1 MSPSTIATSTLVLE
15 VMNVNSDSIDVYGL
29 VTELCKHMLQL
40 LYRPCYSRDAR
51 FTYDSDV
58 TAIKRLRTKAFEI
71 LLNKKKTDVST
82 LSEDCCPE
90 LEETDPIVELQKYA
104 FILKVGTRRA
114 RDAATLEDLL
124 QELEES
130 SFLETSSIYP
140 VLRLLLRLKDSKSSL
155 SPITNIFYYGQPN
168 PAVPEVRCTDDDDK
182 PLFQMYPMEC
192 FILSDKFEATLEPR
206 KLPIAYAAPTQS
218 VLDEMRFSR
227 GPIISRGAIDAE
239 SPYIGT
245 PVSPAFVSN
254 HAFDA
259 VSSQAMVS
267 PNINCTATPIMDT
280 YVLQEIVM
288 LGDEDQ
294 NESAFVPWEKG
305 LVTSY
310 LNLPSAHADSV
321 AARDESVLRSCKSCD
336 SIIVT
341 DELNDTTNAWNRV
354 WSQVDGSNID
364 ATALDDYRSW
374 ECFGEALPAARAAKF
389 VTDTPTATIYLAKL
403 KQMNSLALL
412 SEKVMDVVP
421 LLEQISTK
429 KFVNDV
435 ESMLIGI
442 ESETFEYAHT
452 TGFSLRKGISVY
464 GACSESLENIC
475 QEAVNWGN
483 CFKFLTH
490 FVQPKEQNG
499 KLIEEGRIYK
509 AMCANIKELLLYYQ
523 AALLRIFSRHDKKER
538 LLETLQKVRPVAVLI
553 AKVAKLCEL
562 YKENGCAFREGN
574 TILTRIYNEAIKV
587 TDPKVALVFYS
598 LLKAC
603 CEVYFRFLQKWMFE
617 GICDDIYGEFMI
629 QVRPQYLRNR
639 GQRFWTK
646 SFSICNEAVPGF
658 LTDLAESIL
667 QCGKTVRLL
676 RICDTK
682 NPVCHVCVT
691 EQPEVKVCL
700 SVEALYEQS
709 SRCRRYESS
718 GKLALGPILD
728 LSTAIL
734 NEKQTEKETAE
745 FVVRA
750 QSDRLRRIREREDA
764 LRQVARAKREFLSSL
779 KEQFSATRRLRKET
793 ENESSN
799 KVAVICQTG
808 QENERTRLLNYYES
822 LTDDVDKRCM
832 RSRWRAKR
840 MTYRDKRVEAMIAA
854 RNNCPRDVPSK
865 VIKRA
870 RSLITLRSL
879 MEETPVSF
887 QDENKNYATTSSHE
901 TTGNY
906 DNEKVGVHDF
916 LGNNRISPLS
926 EDAFPKHSIAAT
938 ADIDLFYNI
947 ETTIP
952 YASKEPDD
960 ILHRLSGYDKD
971 DGASTTTQRPTFLN
985 VSAVDD
991 DTTTLATL
999 DSRTNKYVGSLDCDM
1014 TPNNNQLI
1022 AVDLQR
1028 RNANN
1033 LARKTSDYSDD
1044 DDTTVDRLRRES
1056 DLITPMSCTT
1066 DDNNFASLVQS
1077 PSSDTRDID
1086 TTDIQEDDSRFRE
1099 APFPLTRATAS
1110 PSATTVAAAP
1120 PLSVADVE
1128 IIDHTSL
1135 QAYLEK
1141 SIRIPLNVQSRLV
1154 NNAVIKYFLKE
1165 NNLLLHL
1172 HSLRSY
1178 FFLLNGEFA
1187 KSLTDSLYARLYD
1200 ISIPIELFNSATLT
1214 NLLERAL
1221 VNSFNSVYVNSEL
1234 LSLSAT
1240 DTPAQLHIS
1249 DPTAL
1254 DCLSLN
1260 YKINW
1265 PLNIILDDTVM
1276 QQYGKVF
1283 KFLITSGRVSWVLQE
1298 DFSILKGERKA
1309 ATSEQYHKLQL
1320 YRHSMTQFMNA
1331 LHNYLTCTVLY
1342 ASWTEFEKD
1351 LGNSLT
1357 VDQIYLS
1364 HVTYVKRI
1372 LSRCML
1378 NTRGEKVRVCLNNIF
1393 RVILKFHNRLRSRGW
1408 IVKSTGYV
1416 HPNFKR
1422 LEQMYRAFCEL
1433 RAYMAH
1439 VAHKLA
1445 TSGYQPHLMH
1455 FLNALNINEM
1465 YDLTVATHPCS
1476 TGPLEL

>member
-1 MSPSTIATSTLVLE
+1 
-15 VMNVNSDSIDVYGL
+15 MNVNGDSIDVYGL
-29 VTELCKHMLQL
+29 VTELSKHILQL
-40 LYRPCYSRDAR
+40 LYRPCYSRYPR

-58 TAIKRLRTKAFEI
+58 TAIKRLRAKAFEI
-71 LLNKKKTDVST
+71 LLNKKKADVSA
-82 LSEDCCPE
+82 LSEE
-90 LEETDPIVELQKYA
+90 LEETDPIVEIQKYA
-104 FILKVGTRRA
+104 FVLKVGTRRA
-114 RDAATLEDLL
+114 RDAATLEYLL

-130 SFLETSSIYP
+130 SFSETSSVYP
-140 VLRLLLRLKDSKSSL
+140 VLRLLLRLKDSKSNL
-155 SPITNIFYYGQPN
+155 TPITNIFYCNEPN
-168 PAVPEVRCTDDDDK
+168 PAVPEVRYTDDDV
-182 PLFQMYPMEC
+182 PPFQMYPMEC

-206 KLPIAYAAPTQS
+206 RLPIACAAPTQS
-218 VLDEMRFSR
+218 VIDELCFSR

-239 SPYIGT
+239 TYIGT
-245 PVSPAFVSN
+245 PVAPAFAST
-254 HAFDA
+254 HAFETM
-259 VSSQAMVS
+259 SSQAMIS
-267 PNINCTATPIMDT
+267 SNINYTATPIMDM

-288 LGDEDQ
+288 LGDEEQ

-310 LNLPSAHADSV
+310 LNLPSAHTDTV
-321 AARDESVLRSCKSCD
+321 AAKTESVLRACKSYD
-336 SIIVT
+336 HTTVT
-341 DELNDTTNAWNRV
+341 DELNDTTNVWNHI
-354 WSQVDGSNID
+354 WSQVDGNNTD
-364 ATALDDYRSW
+364 ATALEDYRTW
-374 ECFGEALPAARAAKF
+374 ECFGEVLPAAKESTF
-389 VTDTPTATIYLAKL
+389 VTDTPAAAIYLAKV
-403 KQMNSLALL
+403 KQMNSLPLL
-412 SEKVMDVVP
+412 SGNVMDAIP
-421 LLEQISTK
+421 LLEQVSTK
-429 KFVNDV
+429 KFVNDI

-442 ESETFEYAHT
+442 ESDTFEYTHT

-490 FVQPKEQNG
+490 FVQPKERNG
-499 KLIEEGRIYK
+499 KLIQEGLIYK

-538 LLETLQKVRPVAVLI
+538 LLETLRKVRPVAVLI

-639 GQRFWTK
+639 SQRFWTK
-646 SFSICNEAVPGF
+646 SFSVCNEAVPGF

-700 SVEALYEQS
+700 SVDALYEQS

-734 NEKQTEKETAE
+734 NEKRTEKETAD

-750 QSDRLRRIREREDA
+750 QCDKLRRIHEREDA
-764 LRQVARAKREFLSSL
+764 LKQVARAKREFLSSL
-779 KEQFSATRRLRKET
+779 KEQFSTTLRRRKEK

-799 KVAVICQTG
+799 RVAVICQTG
-808 QENERTRLLNYYES
+808 QDNERTRLLNYYES
-822 LTDDVDKRCM
+822 LTEDVDKRCM

-840 MTYRDKRVEAMIAA
+840 MTYRDKRVEALMIAT
-854 RNNCPRDVPSK
+854 RNNCSRDVPSK
-865 VIKRA
+865 VIKGA

-879 MEETPVSF
+879 TETPVSF
-887 QDENKNYATTSSHE
+887 QDENKNYGTTASRE
-901 TTGNY
+901 TTGNC
-906 DNEKVGVHDF
+906 DNEKDGFRDF
-916 LGNNRISPLS
+916 LGNHRRSEGLS

-938 ADIDLFYNI
+938 ADIDLFYDL

-952 YASKEPDD
+952 YASKAPDD
-960 ILHRLSGYDKD
+960 ILHRLSVYDKD
-971 DGASTTTQRPTFLN
+971 DGASTTIQRPTFLN

-991 DTTTLATL
+991 DTTALATL
-999 DSRTNKYVGSLDCDM
+999 ESRTSKYRGSLGCDM
-1014 TPNNNQLI
+1014 TPNNNQL
-1022 AVDLQR
+1022 VVVELQR

-1033 LARKTSDYSDD
+1033 LARKASDYSDD
-1044 DDTTVDRLRRES
+1044 DDEATVDPLRRES
-1056 DLITPMSCTT
+1056 DFTTPMSCTT

-1077 PSSDTRDID
+1077 PSSDARDTD
-1086 TTDIQEDDSRFRE
+1086 TTDVQEDDSRSRE
-1099 APFPLTRATAS
+1099 APFPSTGADFTAAS
-1110 PSATTVAAAP
+1110 PSVTTAAAAP
-1120 PLSVADVE
+1120 CLSVADVE

-1200 ISIPIELFNSATLT
+1200 ISIPVELFNSATLT

-1221 VNSFNSVYVNSEL
+1221 VNSFNNVYVNSEL

-1240 DTPAQLHIS
+1240 DTPAQLH
-1249 DPTAL
+1249 A
-1254 DCLSLN
+1254 
-1260 YKINW
+1260 
-1265 PLNIILDDTVM
+1265 
-1276 QQYGKVF
+1276 
-1283 KFLITSGRVSWVLQE
+1283 
-1298 DFSILKGERKA
+1298 FSILRADIGPNRVGL
-1309 ATSEQYHKLQL
+1309 SFSQLQ
-1320 YRHSMTQFMNA
+1320 
-1331 LHNYLTCTVLY
+1331 
-1342 ASWTEFEKD
+1342 D
-1351 LGNSLT
+1351 
-1357 VDQIYLS
+1357 
-1364 HVTYVKRI
+1364 
-1372 LSRCML
+1372 
-1378 NTRGEKVRVCLNNIF
+1378 
-1393 RVILKFHNRLRSRGW
+1393 
-1408 IVKSTGYV
+1408 
-1416 HPNFKR
+1416 
-1422 LEQMYRAFCEL
+1422 
-1433 RAYMAH
+1433 
-1439 VAHKLA
+1439 KLA
-1445 TSGYQPHLMH
+1445 AKHHTGRHGY
-1455 FLNALNINEM
+1455 AA
-1465 YDLTVATHPCS
+1465 VR
-1476 TGPLEL
+1476 